1 MTRDYTYRLK
11 KIPMEE
17 DTPIFIGSHG
27 GLLTDVITPKA
38 YIDFKIDEKIK
49 KLDDR
54 MVKYL
59 DRYRRERKK
68 LREQR
73 HETHEKFK
81 GVNRFDIIHGF
92 TPEEREEYQRLFKES
107 MEKFRLNQGLVQQ

>member
-38 YIDFKIDEKIK
+38 YIDFKIDEKMK
-49 KLDDR
+49 KLDDL

-59 DRYRRERKK
+59 DRYRRERKN

-73 HETHEKFK
+73 HETHKKFK
-81 GVNRFDIIHGF
+81 DVNRFEIIHGF
-92 TPEEREEYQRLFKES
+92 TPEERLEFQRLVKES
-107 MEKFRLNQGLVQQ
+107 LGRAKKRMGRHGT